1 MPGGHSRVTYIQQV
15 PVLLGNWFYEAHG
28 GSTLSERGLSYSPN
42 GGNIPPDFTNFLI

>member
-28 GSTLSERGLSYSPN
+28 GSTLSERGPVLLTEWWQYS
-42 GGNIPPDFTNFLI
+42 TRLH